1 MNIHDNKLD
10 NNSVYPIVE
19 LLNIDMPTEPST
31 NRGLALEAI
40 FKSLSQ
46 VERSIKFFS
55 YNSQAYFAPRGYPQ
69 SMLIINTKL
78 QLTGSLRGLQR
89 SLPITLEYMYTPS

>member
-1 MNIHDNKLD
+1 MIIHDNKLD
-10 NNSVYPIVE
+10 NNSMYPIVE
-19 LLNIDMPTEPST
+19 FLNIEIPTDPSI

-46 VERSIKFFS
+46 VGRSISFFPCS
-55 YNSQAYFAPRGYPQ
+55 SQAYFAPRGYPQ

-78 QLTGSLRGLQR
+78 QLTGSFKGLQR
-89 SLPITLEYMYTPS
+89 NFPITLEYMYTPS